1 LLLEIPSCRAVMSAS
16 VNISSLIEIAVF
28 MLDSITKGITVC
40 QWDFYFSPRFVDRA
54 VVSAGPRDKLFLR
67 SISEVR

>member
-1 LLLEIPSCRAVMSAS
+1 MSAS

-40 QWDFYFSPRFVDRA
+40 QWDFYFSLRFVDRA
-54 VVSAGPRDKLFLR
+54 VVSAGPRDKLFLN
-67 SISEVR
+67 

>member
-1 LLLEIPSCRAVMSAS
+1 MSAS

-40 QWDFYFSPRFVDRA
+40 QWDFYFSLRFVDRA
-54 VVSAGPRDKLFLR
+54 VFSEIDDQRRLFMADLLRDR
-67 SISEVR
+67 RGHPP